1 MNDFYKLD
9 CHSGSGGEAKI
20 NDFNVIEHVN
30 TLWTLA
36 KAERLYQQTFVALA
50 QAAKYMNDFN
60 ELDRRSG
67 SGG

>member
-9 CHSGSGGEAKI
+9 CHGGSGGEAKM
-20 NDFNVIEHVN
+20 NDFKVIEHVN

-36 KAERLYQQTFVALA
+36 KAERLYKQTFVALA
-50 QAAKYMNDFN
+50 QAVKKMNDFN

>member
-1 MNDFYKLD
+1 M
-9 CHSGSGGEAKI
+9 

-36 KAERLYQQTFVALA
+36 KAERSYEQMFVALA
-50 QAAKYMNDFN
+50 QAVKKMNDFN